1 MRNPL
6 RVLGSTVLTLEA
18 IVVLLSIPVALA
30 VTKPERPALVG
41 WSLALLALVSLL
53 AVGVITKPY
62 GPMVGWVV
70 QALVIASGFL
80 VPAMFA
86 LGVVFALLWFVA
98 LRLSAGSQS
107 G

>member
-1 MRNPL
+1 VRNPL

-18 IVVLLSIPVALA
+18 LVVLLSIPVALT
-30 VTKPERPALVG
+30 VIQPEQPALVG
-41 WSLALLALVSLL
+41 WSLALLALVTLL
-53 AVGVITKPY
+53 AVGVISKPY

-80 VPAMFA
+80 VPAMFV

-98 LRLSAGSQS
+98 LRLSADSRNG
-107 G
+107 